1 MLIIERKE
9 GENIERVLKRYK
21 RKYRNVKLMR
31 EIRSRQEFKKRST
44 LKREILKKA
53 QYREQFLNQSEDV

>member
-1 MLIIERKE
+1 MLKIEIKE

-31 EIRSRQEFKKRST
+31 EIRERKEYTKKSTKRRQT
-44 LKREILKKA
+44 IKKA
-53 QYREQFLNQSEDV
+53 QYREKYLNREE

>member
-9 GENIERVLKRYK
+9 GENIERTLKRYK

-31 EIRSRQEFKKRST
+31 EIRSRQEFKKKST

-53 QYREQFLNQSEDV
+53 QYRERFLNANED